1 MISHPNRHPN
11 DNDDTDCG
19 TSEWESTLI
28 ALAQADRLCLC
39 VTLYLSEKLI
49 GQSGK
54 ATHAGAV
61 QLILWKHVAGMFVS
75 PVLMVTADKNWPEI
89 DQMGAEK
96 LGRIA
101 GKQRLP
107 GGEGALLPLTP
118 LVPGYACKGFWGWL
132 IIACALFCAVSET
145 ATGWRVCFKGP

>member
-1 MISHPNRHPN
+1 MISHPNRRPN

-19 TSEWESTLI
+19 TSESESTLI

-39 VTLYLSEKLI
+39 VTLYLSLKLI
-49 GQSGK
+49 GPSGK

-61 QLILWKHVAGMFVS
+61 QMILWKHVAGTFVS
-75 PVLMVTADKNWPEI
+75 PVLIVTADKNWPEI

-101 GKQRLP
+101 CKQRLP
-107 GGEGALLPLTP
+107 GARGACYLL
-118 LVPGYACKGFWGWL
+118 
-132 IIACALFCAVSET
+132 
-145 ATGWRVCFKGP
+145 RH